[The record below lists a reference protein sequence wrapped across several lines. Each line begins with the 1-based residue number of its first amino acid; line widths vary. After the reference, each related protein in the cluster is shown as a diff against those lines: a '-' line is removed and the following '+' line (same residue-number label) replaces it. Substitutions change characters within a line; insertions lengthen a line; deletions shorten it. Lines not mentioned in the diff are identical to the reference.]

1 MTHFSAQFKK
11 FCSYLLGKKSEIQ
24 ELDSKDI
31 VMTKTILD
39 IHRKRTHKE
48 FVLVPLFA
56 IKPIHRI
63 DRESALEAKAKRVQS
78 LEDCKDELLIT
89 RKITRAVLA
98 ERLPSVSWIKVVQEN
113 PDSYL
118 AYEGNG
124 RVEAMQQV
132 FSSEDE
138 ILVEVEQ
145 YYFDN
150 PTKILGQLNTVR
162 RLNGLLK

>member
-1 MTHFSAQFKK
+1 MHFSAQLKK
-11 FCSYLLGKKSEIQ
+11 FCAYLLGKKAELKD
-24 ELDSKDI
+24 LDSKDI

-39 IHRKRTHKE
+39 IHRTRTHKE

-63 DRESALEAKAKRVQS
+63 DRETALEAMAKRVQS
-78 LEDCKDELLIT
+78 LAACKDELLAARTIT
-89 RKITRAVLA
+89 CAILA
-98 ERLPSVSWIKVVQEN
+98 EHLPSVSWIKVVQEN

-132 FSSEDE
+132 FRPEDE
-138 ILVEVEQ
+138 IWVEVEQ
-145 YYFDN
+145 YHFHN
-150 PTKILGQLNTVR
+150 PTKILSQLNTVR
-162 RLNGLLK
+162 RLNGLLA